1 MCAKTD
7 VNCRRGKKP
16 PFGASAK
23 KGRPEMID
31 PIMRDSPGPEQ
42 MRKPMAARVVPA
54 AWRGDAEEGINRL
67 FCVFSA

>member
-1 MCAKTD
+1 
-7 VNCRRGKKP
+7 
-16 PFGASAK
+16 
-23 KGRPEMID
+23 MID